1 VKLGVIAA
9 KTQRHNVLKV
19 TDMAHLSSLQRTEFQ
34 LGSASAL
41 SSPLCSSLAAGFL
54 ALLLR
59 SLGLAQFGEFASAC
73 VVAPRSW
80 HSLRY
85 NQAFKRTAP
94 KPLWVLQRQ
103 LAGHRLTP
111 RYSGKDAKA

>member
-1 VKLGVIAA
+1 M
-9 KTQRHNVLKV
+9 LKFIN
-19 TDMAHLSSLQRTEFQ
+19 MAHLPSLQRSRFQ

-41 SSPLCSSLAAGFL
+41 SLPLCSSLAAGFL

-59 SLGLAQFGEFASAC
+59 SFGLVRFGQLTSVFS
-73 VVAPRSW
+73 VVPRSW

-103 LAGHRLTP
+103 LAGRRLTP

>member
-1 VKLGVIAA
+1 VFKLI
-9 KTQRHNVLKV
+9 
-19 TDMAHLSSLQRTEFQ
+19 DMAHLPSLQRSQ
-34 LGSASAL
+34 LQRGSASAL
-41 SSPLCSSLAAGFL
+41 SSSLCSSLAAGFL

-59 SLGLAQFGEFASAC
+59 SLGLVRFGQLTSVFS
-73 VVAPRSW
+73 VAPRSW

-103 LAGHRLTP
+103 FAGRRLTP
-111 RYSGKDAKA
+111 RSA

>member
-1 VKLGVIAA
+1 
-9 KTQRHNVLKV
+9 VLKV

-59 SLGLAQFGEFASAC
+59 SLGLVRFGQFTSVFS
-73 VVAPRSW
+73 VAPRSW
-80 HSLRY
+80 HLLRY

-103 LAGHRLTP
+103 LAGRRLTP
-111 RYSGKDAKA
+111 RWA